1 MKKVLAL
8 VAMVLLPSG
17 SALAG
22 DGYDRCVREEKVL
35 RAEVVDSCSGVRY
48 LFNPSGCFAAQK
60 AVKEYDND
68 RCKKIGEAEKVTA
81 PSPPATAATPEKKA
95 GAGADPA
102 QAESKP
108 AVPRQESDVEQL
120 KAENAQLKVE
130 IARLKAEIAQL
141 KSCTAQ

>member
-22 DGYDRCVREEKVL
+22 DGYDRCVREEKAL

-68 RCKKIGEAEKVTA
+68 RCKKIGEAEKVTS
-81 PSPPATAATPEKKA
+81 PSPPAAVPEKNV
-95 GAGADPA
+95 GAGVGLT
-102 QAESKP
+102 QAESTP

-120 KAENAQLKVE
+120 KAENAQLKAE

>member
-60 AVKEYDND
+60 AVKGYDND
-68 RCKKIGEAEKVTA
+68 RCKKIGEAEKVAA
-81 PSPPATAATPEKKA
+81 PSPPAAVPEKKV
-95 GAGADPA
+95 GAGPA
-102 QAESKP
+102 QPEDKP

-120 KAENAQLKVE
+120 KTENDQLKAE
-130 IARLKAEIAQL
+130 ITRLKAEIIQL
-141 KSCTAQ
+141 RNCTPQ